1 MHKIQRTAKNNAKAK
16 EKIIPG
22 VFEATIADVKPAKG
36 FVDDSVVDVFYKVN
50 VNGKI
55 VETKER
61 FALNFESER
70 NDRFIDALTEL
81 GCETLEDAVGK
92 KLVLHYA
99 YEFTSRGK
107 YCNIVQYEVPMA
119 GGVQE

>member
-1 MHKIQRTAKNNAKAK
+1 MYKIQRTTKSNAKAK
-16 EKIIPG
+16 IAPG
-22 VFEATIADVKPAKG
+22 VFDATITDIKPAEG

-61 FALNFESER
+61 FALSFPSER
-70 NDRFIDALTEL
+70 NDRFDDALAEL
-81 GCETLEDAVGK
+81 GCETLEDAIGK
-92 KLVLHYA
+92 SLKLHYA

-107 YCNIVQYEVPMA
+107 YCNVVEYIVPNA
-119 GGVQE
+119 GGIQE

>member
-1 MHKIQRTAKNNAKAK
+1 MYKVRRTVKNNAKAK
-16 EKIIPG
+16 IVPG
-22 VFEATIADVKPAKG
+22 VFEATITKVKPAEG
-36 FVDDSVVDVFYKVN
+36 FVDDSVVDVFYNVN

-61 FALNFESER
+61 FALDFPSER
-70 NDRFIDALTEL
+70 NDRLADALAEL
-81 GCETLEDAVGK
+81 GCETLEDAIGK

-119 GGVQE
+119 GGDQE